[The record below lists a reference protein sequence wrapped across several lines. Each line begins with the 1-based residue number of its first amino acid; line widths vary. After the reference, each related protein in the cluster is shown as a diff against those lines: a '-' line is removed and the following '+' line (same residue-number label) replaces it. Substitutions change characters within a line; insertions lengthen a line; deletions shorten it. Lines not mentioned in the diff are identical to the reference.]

1 MKRRH
6 SQRKSAKDKNKFL
19 KRIRMSLSLEDSF
32 NKLEDS
38 ESSETDPDYMNEEI

>member
-1 MKRRH
+1 MKRRY

-32 NKLEDS
+32 HKVGNS
-38 ESSETDPDYMNEEI
+38 ESSETDPEYVIEEI